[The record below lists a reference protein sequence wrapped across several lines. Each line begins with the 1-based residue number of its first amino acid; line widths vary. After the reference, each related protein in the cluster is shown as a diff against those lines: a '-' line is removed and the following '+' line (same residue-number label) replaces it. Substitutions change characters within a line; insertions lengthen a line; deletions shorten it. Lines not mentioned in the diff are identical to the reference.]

1 MADRLTRVEDL
12 YHAALAQSVHDRA
25 AFLARAC
32 GGDDDLRREV
42 ESLVAQAT
50 SGDSAFD
57 SLVTAAADAAVAGV
71 VEGDRLGPY
80 TILEFIGRGGMGDV
94 YRARD
99 PRLQRDVAI
108 KVLRAADAD
117 PDRQRRLLAE
127 ARAAGALNHPNIL
140 VVYDVGLHKGSPFI
154 VSELLVGDTL
164 RSVLSRGALGLERA
178 VDFAIQIGRGCA
190 VAHDNGIIHRDLKPE
205 NLFVTADDRIKILD
219 FGLARRT
226 PGAASPR
233 PAETD
238 IAETAMAPPPPVA
251 QTQAGQVMGTVGYM
265 APEQVRGE
273 RADHRADLFALGAI
287 LYEMVTGRRA
297 FGRPSESVPMQ
308 AVLTDEPAES
318 AITDAGVP
326 DAISETIR
334 RC

>member
-1 MADRLTRVEDL
+1 MPDRLQQIEDL
-12 YHAALAQSVHDRA
+12 YHAALARPSEARA
-25 AFLARAC
+25 AFLADDC

-42 ESLVAQAT
+42 ESLVAHAT
-50 SGDSAFD
+50 ETFDGEIAFGKV
-57 SLVTAAADAAVAGV
+57 LADAMDVLRARVSR
-71 VEGDRLGPY
+71 GDRLGPY
-80 TILEFIGRGGMGDV
+80 TILDSIGAGGMGEV

-117 PDRQRRLLAE
+117 PPRQQRLLTE
-127 ARAAGALNHPNIL
+127 ARAAGALNHPNVL

-190 VAHDNGIIHRDLKPE
+190 VAHDKGIIHRDLKPE

-226 PGAASPR
+226 
-233 PAETD
+233 
-238 IAETAMAPPPPVA
+238 
-251 QTQAGQVMGTVGYM
+251 
-265 APEQVRGE
+265 
-273 RADHRADLFALGAI
+273 
-287 LYEMVTGRRA
+287 
-297 FGRPSESVPMQ
+297 
-308 AVLTDEPAES
+308 
-318 AITDAGVP
+318 
-326 DAISETIR
+326 
-334 RC
+334 